1 MKEQE
6 LKELYFKFY
15 DELPEPYRTKAKD
28 NWNYEFTGE
37 SLVDDLE
44 DALLHGFDWEESPE
58 GEDYWCYVI
67 NGTFKKETKKETK
80 GEYWQKVMFAGQ
92 QIAILQD
99 MRDTGMLTVEEFKE
113 EVNKILDGVN

>member
-6 LKELYFKFY
+6 LKQIYFKLY
-15 DELPEPYRTKAKD
+15 DELPEPYRTQAKD
-28 NWNYEFTGE
+28 NWNYEFTE
-37 SLVDDLE
+37 ERFPDDLE
-44 DALLHGFDWEESPE
+44 GAVIFGFDWEESPQ
-58 GEDYWCYVI
+58 GEDYWNDVS
-67 NGTFKKETKKETK
+67 NGVFKKETK

-99 MRDTGMLTVEEFKE
+99 MRDTGMMSVKEFKE